1 MSTILFELGCEELPP
16 KSLKPLRDALQA
28 SVIAQLTE
36 ADITFDSI
44 KAFAAPRRLALQIQ
58 GISDKQP
65 DRSEQKRGP
74 AIKAAFDAEGN
85 LSKALRGSVSS
96 NIPFENSQVL
106 ENFFRDS
113 KDEKSNRNFKEL
125 IDKINKQ
132 GYKEVLEELNQKS
145 ISFLTKYGIKISVSG
160 TSKGSYISFEQ
171 TIQGQAT
178 TELLPAIFQT
188 ALDNLPI
195 AKRMRSGASR
205 NEFVRPVQWAV
216 LMQDSAVIDATIQ
229 GHQTANQTRGHRF
242 HSPNYH
248 EIAHAGNYEQLL
260 DGLKV
265 VADFDKR
272 QMLIKNQVKALADE
286 VNADAIV
293 PQDLLD
299 EVTALVDFPI
309 ALRASFEPRFLQVPQ
324 EALISTMQAD
334 QKYFCLTDKA
344 GKLQPYFIF
353 ITNIESKDP
362 NQIIE
367 GNEKVVRPRL
377 ADAEFFFL
385 QDQKQP
391 LFALTESLKTRVFQ
405 DKLGTIWEK
414 SERIAKLAA
423 FIAALMQ
430 QQGQQI
436 DIDETVRAG
445 ILSKADLASSLV
457 GEYPEL
463 QGIAGTY
470 YARLNNEPE
479 AVAASLEEQYLP
491 KFSGDVLP
499 QTPIGICLALA
510 DRLDTLVGIFAI
522 DQAPTGSKDPFS
534 LRRSAIGILRILIEK
549 QLPINLVALVE
560 QAIKGYSD
568 AEGSKIEKMGDTF
581 TQVMAFLNSRYRA
594 MYTEQGV
601 SVDTIQA
608 VQAINP
614 HMPLDFDQRIRAV
627 QAFSELSQ
635 ASMLADSNKRVANI
649 LAKSEVSVADNVDEA
664 LLSESAEQSLYGSVR
679 QAQTAV
685 QPLLEQAD
693 YTQVLQTLAS
703 LDEPLTQFFDNVMV
717 NSEDAALKNNRLA
730 LLKQV
735 RALFLT
741 VADISEL
748 QL

>member
-28 SVIAQLTE
+28 SVTEQLNE

-44 KAFAAPRRLALQIQ
+44 KAFATPRRLAIQIE

-74 AIKAAFDAEGN
+74 AIKAAFDSDGN
-85 LSKALRGSVSS
+85 PTRAAMGFAKGLGIDAS
-96 NIPFENSQVL
+96 
-106 ENFFRDS
+106 
-113 KDEKSNRNFKEL
+113 EL
-125 IDKINKQ
+125 ITINTDKGDYV
-132 GYKEVLEELNQKS
+132 GY
-145 ISFLTKYGIKISVSG
+145 
-160 TSKGSYISFEQ
+160 EQ
-171 TIQGQAT
+171 IIQGQAT
-178 TELLPAIFQT
+178 TELLPTIFQT

-216 LMQDSAVIDATIQ
+216 LMQDDAVIDATIQ
-229 GHQTANQTRGHRF
+229 GHQTGKQTRGHRF
-242 HSPNYH
+242 HSPDYH
-248 EIAHAGNYEQLL
+248 EITHANDYEQLL

-272 QMLIKNQVKALADE
+272 QTLIKNQVKTLADE
-286 VNADAIV
+286 VNADPIV

-309 ALRASFEPRFLQVPQ
+309 ALRANFEARFLQVPQ
-324 EALISTMQAD
+324 EAIISTMQAD
-334 QKYFCLTDKA
+334 QKYFCLTDKE

-423 FIAALMQ
+423 FIATLMQ
-430 QQGQQI
+430 QQGR
-436 DIDETVRAG
+436 DINVDETVRAA

-470 YARLNNEPE
+470 YARLNDEPE
-479 AVAASLEEQYLP
+479 AVAASLQEQYLP

-560 QAIKGYSD
+560 QAIKGYSTS
-568 AEGSKIEKMGDTF
+568 EGSKIAKMGDTF

-627 QAFSELSQ
+627 QTFSELPQ
-635 ASMLADSNKRVANI
+635 AEKLADSNKRVANI
-649 LAKSEVSVADNVDEA
+649 LVKSEVRVADTVDEA
-664 LLSESAEQSLYGSVR
+664 LLSEPAEQTLYQAVQ

-685 QPLLEQAD
+685 KPLLETAD
-693 YTQVLQTLAS
+693 YTQVLQTLVS
-703 LDEPLTQFFDNVMV
+703 LDAPLSDFFSDVMV

-735 RALFLT
+735 RALFLA

>member
-28 SVIAQLTE
+28 SVTEQLNE
-36 ADITFDSI
+36 AEIGFDSI
-44 KAFAAPRRLALQIQ
+44 KVFAAPRRLAIRIE

-74 AIKAAFDAEGN
+74 AIKAAFDSDGN
-85 LSKALRGSVSS
+85 PTRAAMGFAKGLGIDAS
-96 NIPFENSQVL
+96 
-106 ENFFRDS
+106 
-113 KDEKSNRNFKEL
+113 EL
-125 IDKINKQ
+125 ITINTDKGDYV
-132 GYKEVLEELNQKS
+132 GY
-145 ISFLTKYGIKISVSG
+145 
-160 TSKGSYISFEQ
+160 EQ
-171 TIQGQAT
+171 IIQGQAT
-178 TELLPAIFQT
+178 TELLPTIFQT

-229 GHQTANQTRGHRF
+229 GHQTGKQTRGHRF
-242 HSPNYH
+242 HSPDYH
-248 EIAHAGNYEQLL
+248 EITHANDYEQLL
-260 DGLKV
+260 DDLKV

-272 QMLIKNQVKALADE
+272 QTLIKNQVKTLADE
-286 VNADAIV
+286 VNADPIV

-309 ALRASFEPRFLQVPQ
+309 ALRANFEARFLQVPQ

-423 FIAALMQ
+423 FIATLMQ
-430 QQGQQI
+430 QQGR
-436 DIDETVRAG
+436 DINVDETVRAA

-470 YARLNNEPE
+470 YARLNDEPE
-479 AVAASLEEQYLP
+479 AVAASLQEQYLP

-560 QAIKGYSD
+560 QAIKGYSTS
-568 AEGSKIEKMGDTF
+568 EGSKIAKMGDTF

-627 QAFSELSQ
+627 QTFSELPQ
-635 ASMLADSNKRVANI
+635 AEKLADSNKRVANI
-649 LAKSEVSVADNVDEA
+649 LAKSEVSVADTVDEA
-664 LLSESAEQSLYGSVR
+664 LLSEPAEQTLYQAVQ

-685 QPLLEQAD
+685 KPLLETAD
-693 YTQVLQTLAS
+693 YTQVLQTLVS
-703 LDEPLTQFFDNVMV
+703 LDAPLTQFFADVMV
-717 NSEDAALKNNRLA
+717 NSENAALKNNRLA

>member
-28 SVIAQLTE
+28 SVTEQLNE
-36 ADITFDSI
+36 AEIGFDSI
-44 KAFAAPRRLALQIQ
+44 KAFAAPRRLAIRIE

-74 AIKAAFDAEGN
+74 AIKAAFDSDGN
-85 LSKALRGSVSS
+85 PTRAAMGFAKGLGIDAS
-96 NIPFENSQVL
+96 
-106 ENFFRDS
+106 
-113 KDEKSNRNFKEL
+113 EL
-125 IDKINKQ
+125 ITINTDKGDYV
-132 GYKEVLEELNQKS
+132 GY
-145 ISFLTKYGIKISVSG
+145 
-160 TSKGSYISFEQ
+160 EQ
-171 TIQGQAT
+171 IIQGQAT
-178 TELLPAIFQT
+178 TELLPTIFQT

-229 GHQTANQTRGHRF
+229 GHQTGKQTRGHRF
-242 HSPNYH
+242 HSPDYH
-248 EIAHAGNYEQLL
+248 EITHANDYEQLL
-260 DGLKV
+260 DDLKV

-272 QMLIKNQVKALADE
+272 QTLIKNQVKTLADE
-286 VNADAIV
+286 VNADPIV

-309 ALRASFEPRFLQVPQ
+309 ALRANFEARFLQVPQ

-423 FIAALMQ
+423 FIATLMQ
-430 QQGQQI
+430 QQGR
-436 DIDETVRAG
+436 DINVDETVRAA

-470 YARLNNEPE
+470 YARLNDEPE
-479 AVAASLEEQYLP
+479 AVAASLQEQYLP

-560 QAIKGYSD
+560 QAIKGYSTS
-568 AEGSKIEKMGDTF
+568 EGSKIAKMGDTF

-627 QAFSELSQ
+627 QTFSELPQ
-635 ASMLADSNKRVANI
+635 AEKLADSNKRVANI
-649 LAKSEVSVADNVDEA
+649 LVKSEVRVADTVDEA
-664 LLSESAEQSLYGSVR
+664 LLSEPAEQTLYQAVQ

-685 QPLLEQAD
+685 KPLLETAD
-693 YTQVLQTLAS
+693 YTQVLQTLVS
-703 LDEPLTQFFDNVMV
+703 LDAPLSDFFADVMV

-735 RALFLT
+735 RALFLA

>member
-28 SVIAQLTE
+28 SVTEQLRE
-36 ADITFDSI
+36 AEISFDSI
-44 KAFAAPRRLALQIQ
+44 KSFAAPRRLAIQIQ

-65 DRSEQKRGP
+65 DRTEQKRGP
-74 AIKAAFDAEGN
+74 AIKAAFDSDGN
-85 LSKALRGSVSS
+85 PTRAAMGFAKGLGIEAS
-96 NIPFENSQVL
+96 
-106 ENFFRDS
+106 
-113 KDEKSNRNFKEL
+113 EL
-125 IDKINKQ
+125 ITINTDK
-132 GYKEVLEELNQKS
+132 GDYV
-145 ISFLTKYGIKISVSG
+145 G
-160 TSKGSYISFEQ
+160 FEQ
-171 TIQGQAT
+171 TIHGQAI
-178 TELLPAIFQT
+178 TELLPTIFQT

-216 LMQDSAVIDATIQ
+216 LMQDDAVIHAIIQ
-229 GHQTANQTRGHRF
+229 GHQTGAQTRGHRF
-242 HSPNYH
+242 HSPDYH
-248 EIAHAGNYEQLL
+248 DIAHANDYESLL
-260 DGLKV
+260 EGLKV

-272 QMLIKNQVKALADE
+272 QTLIKNQVKTLADE
-286 VNADAIV
+286 VNSDAIV

-309 ALRASFEPRFLQVPQ
+309 ALRASFETRFLQVPQ

-353 ITNIESKDP
+353 ITNIMSQDP

-405 DKLGTIWEK
+405 DKLGTIWDK
-414 SERIAKLAA
+414 SERIAKLSA
-423 FIAALMQ
+423 FIATLLQ
-430 QQGQQI
+430 QQGH
-436 DIDETVRAG
+436 DISVDEAVRAAM
-445 ILSKADLASSLV
+445 LSKADLASSLV

-470 YARLNNEPE
+470 YARLDGETE

-568 AEGSKIEKMGDTF
+568 TNGGSKIAKMGDTF

-594 MYTEQGV
+594 MYTEQSV

-627 QAFSELSQ
+627 QAFSTLSQ

-649 LAKSEVSVADNVDEA
+649 LAKSEVSVSDTVDET
-664 LLSESAEQSLYGSVR
+664 LLTEPAEQNLYGSVR

-685 QPLLEQAD
+685 TPLLEQAD

-703 LDEPLTQFFDNVMV
+703 LDEPLTEFFDNVMV
-717 NSEDAALKNNRLA
+717 NSEDEALKNNRLA

>member
-28 SVIAQLTE
+28 SVTEQLNE
-36 ADITFDSI
+36 AEIGFDSI
-44 KAFAAPRRLALQIQ
+44 KAFAAPRRLAIRIE

-74 AIKAAFDAEGN
+74 AIKAAFDSDGN
-85 LSKALRGSVSS
+85 PTRAAMGFAKGLGIDAS
-96 NIPFENSQVL
+96 
-106 ENFFRDS
+106 
-113 KDEKSNRNFKEL
+113 EL
-125 IDKINKQ
+125 ITINTDKGDYV
-132 GYKEVLEELNQKS
+132 GY
-145 ISFLTKYGIKISVSG
+145 
-160 TSKGSYISFEQ
+160 EQ
-171 TIQGQAT
+171 IIQGQAT
-178 TELLPAIFQT
+178 TELLPTIFQT

-229 GHQTANQTRGHRF
+229 GHQTGKQTRGHRF
-242 HSPNYH
+242 HSPDYH
-248 EIAHAGNYEQLL
+248 EITHANDYEQLL
-260 DGLKV
+260 DDLKV

-272 QMLIKNQVKALADE
+272 QTLIKNQVKTLADE
-286 VNADAIV
+286 VNADPIV

-309 ALRASFEPRFLQVPQ
+309 ALRANFEARFLQVPQ

-423 FIAALMQ
+423 FIATLMQ
-430 QQGQQI
+430 QQGR
-436 DIDETVRAG
+436 DINVDETVRAA

-470 YARLNNEPE
+470 YARLNDEPE
-479 AVAASLEEQYLP
+479 AVAASLQEQYLP

-560 QAIKGYSD
+560 QAIKGYSTS
-568 AEGSKIEKMGDTF
+568 EGSKIAKMGDTF

-627 QAFSELSQ
+627 QTFSELPQ
-635 ASMLADSNKRVANI
+635 AEKLADSNKRVANI
-649 LAKSEVSVADNVDEA
+649 LAKSEVSVADTVDEA
-664 LLSESAEQSLYGSVR
+664 LLSEPAEQALYQAIQ

-685 QPLLEQAD
+685 KPLLETAD
-693 YTQVLQTLAS
+693 YTQVLQTLVS
-703 LDEPLTQFFDNVMV
+703 LDAPLTQFFADVMV

>member
-28 SVIAQLTE
+28 SVTAQLSD

-44 KAFAAPRRLALQIQ
+44 KAYAAPRRLTIQIQ
-58 GISDKQP
+58 GVGDKQP
-65 DRSEQKRGP
+65 DRTEQKRGP

-85 LSKALRGSVSS
+85 PTRAAMGFAKGLGIEAS
-96 NIPFENSQVL
+96 
-106 ENFFRDS
+106 
-113 KDEKSNRNFKEL
+113 EL
-125 IDKINKQ
+125 TTIKTDK
-132 GYKEVLEELNQKS
+132 GDYV
-145 ISFLTKYGIKISVSG
+145 G
-160 TSKGSYISFEQ
+160 FEQ
-171 TIQGQAT
+171 TIHGQAT
-178 TELLPAIFQT
+178 TELLPTIFQT

-205 NEFVRPVQWAV
+205 NEFVRPVQWVV
-216 LMQDSAVIDATIQ
+216 LMQDDAVIDATIQ
-229 GHQTANQTRGHRF
+229 GHQTGTQTRGHRF
-242 HSPNYH
+242 HSPDYH
-248 EIAHAGNYEQLL
+248 RIGHANDYEQLL
-260 DGLKV
+260 NGLKV
-265 VADFDKR
+265 IVDFEKR
-272 QMLIKNQVKALADE
+272 QTLIKNQVKALADE

-309 ALRASFEPRFLQVPQ
+309 ALRASFEARFLQVPQ

-362 NQIIE
+362 SQIIE

-391 LFALTESLKTRVFQ
+391 LFALTENLKTRVFQ

-423 FIAALMQ
+423 FVATLMK
-430 QQGQQI
+430 QQGH
-436 DIDETVRAG
+436 DINVDDTVRAA

-470 YARLNNEPE
+470 YARLNDEPE

-499 QTPIGICLALA
+499 QTAVGICLALA

-568 AEGSKIEKMGDTF
+568 AESSKIAKMGDTF
-581 TQVMAFLNSRYRA
+581 TQVMGFLNSRYRA

-649 LAKSEVSVADNVDEA
+649 LAKSEVSVADTVDEA
-664 LLSESAEQSLYGSVR
+664 LLSESAEQNLYANVK
-679 QAQTAV
+679 QAQTGV

-703 LDEPLTQFFDNVMV
+703 LDEPLTAFFDNVMV
-717 NSEDAALKNNRLA
+717 NSEDEALKNNRLA

-735 RALFLT
+735 RGLFLT

>member
-28 SVIAQLTE
+28 SVTEQLNE
-36 ADITFDSI
+36 AEINFDSI

-58 GISDKQP
+58 GIGDKQP

-74 AIKAAFDAEGN
+74 AIKAAFDADGN
-85 LSKALRGSVSS
+85 PTRAAMG
-96 NIPFENSQVL
+96 FA
-106 ENFFRDS
+106 
-113 KDEKSNRNFKEL
+113 KSLGIEASEL
-125 IDKINKQ
+125 ITINTDKGDYV
-132 GYKEVLEELNQKS
+132 GY
-145 ISFLTKYGIKISVSG
+145 
-160 TSKGSYISFEQ
+160 EQ

-188 ALDNLPI
+188 ALDKLPI

-229 GHQTANQTRGHRF
+229 GHQTGTQTRGHRF
-242 HSPNYH
+242 HSPDYH
-248 EIAHAGNYEQLL
+248 NIAHANDYEQLL

-265 VADFDKR
+265 VVDFDKR

-286 VNADAIV
+286 VNSDAIV
-293 PQDLLD
+293 PQALLD

-309 ALRASFEPRFLQVPQ
+309 ALRASFEARFLQVPQ

-334 QKYFCLTDKA
+334 QKYFCLTDKT

-391 LFALTESLKTRVFQ
+391 LFALTESLKNRVFQ

-423 FIAALMQ
+423 FIATLMQ
-430 QQGQQI
+430 QQGH
-436 DIDETVRAG
+436 DINVDETVRAG

-470 YARLNNEPE
+470 YAHLNDEPE

-560 QAIKGYSD
+560 QAIKNYTTE
-568 AEGSKIEKMGDTF
+568 EGSKIAKMGDTF

-649 LAKSEVSVADNVDEA
+649 LAKSEVSVADNVDET
-664 LLSESAEQSLYGSVR
+664 LLSEPAEQSLYASVQ

>member
-1 MSTILFELGCEELPP
+1 MTTILFELGCEELPP
-16 KSLKPLRDALQA
+16 KSLKTLRDALQN
-28 SVIAQLTE
+28 SVTEQLNE
-36 ADITFDSI
+36 ADISFDSI
-44 KAFAAPRRLALQIQ
+44 KTFAAPRRLAVQIH

-74 AIKAAFDAEGN
+74 AIKAAFDADGN
-85 LSKALRGSVSS
+85 PTRAAIGFAKGLGVEAS
-96 NIPFENSQVL
+96 
-106 ENFFRDS
+106 
-113 KDEKSNRNFKEL
+113 EL
-125 IDKINKQ
+125 IIIKTDKGDYV
-132 GYKEVLEELNQKS
+132 GY
-145 ISFLTKYGIKISVSG
+145 
-160 TSKGSYISFEQ
+160 EQ
-171 TIQGQAT
+171 TIHGKAVA
-178 TELLPAIFQT
+178 ELLPQIFQT

-205 NEFVRPVQWAV
+205 DEFVRPVQWVV
-216 LMQDSAVIDATIQ
+216 LMADDKVIDATIQ
-229 GHQTANQTRGHRF
+229 GHQSGQKTRGHRF
-242 HSPNYH
+242 HSPDYH
-248 EIAHAGNYEQLL
+248 VISHANDYEALL

-272 QMLIKNQVKALADE
+272 QAFINNQVQALADE
-286 VNADAIV
+286 INATAIV

-309 ALRASFEPRFLQVPQ
+309 ALRADFEPRFLQVPQ

-334 QKYFCLTDKA
+334 QKYFCLTDKD

-353 ITNIESKDP
+353 ITNIASKDP
-362 NQIIE
+362 KQIIE

-391 LFALTESLKTRVFQ
+391 LSDLTEHLKTRVFQ
-405 DKLGTIWEK
+405 DQLGTIWEK
-414 SERIAKLAA
+414 SARIAKLAT
-423 FIAALMQ
+423 FIATLLQ
-430 QQGQQI
+430 EQGQPI
-436 DIDETVRAG
+436 SIEETARAAM
-445 ILSKADLASSLV
+445 LSKADLASSLV
-457 GEYPEL
+457 GEYPDL

-470 YARLNNEPE
+470 YARLNGEPE

-522 DQAPTGSKDPFS
+522 GQPPTGSKDPFS

-549 QLPINLVALVE
+549 QLPINLIALIE
-560 QAIKGYSD
+560 QAIKNYNEND
-568 AEGSKIEKMGDTF
+568 SKIANMGDTF
-581 TQVMAFLNSRYRA
+581 TQVMNFLNSRYRA

-627 QAFSELSQ
+627 QAFRTLPQ

-649 LAKSEVSVADNVDEA
+649 LAKSESKVSETVDET
-664 LLSESAEQSLYGSVR
+664 LLIEPAEQALYSNVR
-679 QAQTAV
+679 HAQTAV
-685 QPLLEQAD
+685 QPLLAQAN
-693 YTQVLQTLAS
+693 YTQALQTLAS
-703 LDEPLTQFFDNVMV
+703 LDEPLTQFFDEVMV
-717 NSEDAALKNNRLA
+717 NSENTALKNNRLA
-730 LLKQV
+730 SLKQV

>member
-28 SVIAQLTE
+28 SVTEQLHE
-36 ADITFDSI
+36 AEISFDSI
-44 KAFAAPRRLALQIQ
+44 KSFAAPRRLAIQIQ

-65 DRSEQKRGP
+65 DRTEQKRGP
-74 AIKAAFDAEGN
+74 AIKAAFDSDGN
-85 LSKALRGSVSS
+85 PTRAAMGFAKGLGIEAS
-96 NIPFENSQVL
+96 
-106 ENFFRDS
+106 
-113 KDEKSNRNFKEL
+113 EL
-125 IDKINKQ
+125 VTINTDK
-132 GYKEVLEELNQKS
+132 GDYV
-145 ISFLTKYGIKISVSG
+145 G
-160 TSKGSYISFEQ
+160 FEQ
-171 TIQGQAT
+171 TIHGQAT
-178 TELLPAIFQT
+178 TELLPSIFQT

-216 LMQDSAVIDATIQ
+216 LMQDDAVIHAIIQ
-229 GHQTANQTRGHRF
+229 GHQTGAQTRGHRF
-242 HSPNYH
+242 HSPDYH
-248 EIAHAGNYEQLL
+248 DIAHANDYESLL
-260 DGLKV
+260 EGLKV

-272 QMLIKNQVKALADE
+272 RTLIKNQVKTLADE
-286 VNADAIV
+286 VNSDAIV

-309 ALRASFEPRFLQVPQ
+309 ALRASFETRFLQVPQ

-353 ITNIESKDP
+353 ITNIMSQDP

-405 DKLGTIWEK
+405 DKLGTIWDK
-414 SERIAKLAA
+414 SERIAKLSA
-423 FIAALMQ
+423 FIATLLQ
-430 QQGQQI
+430 QQGH
-436 DIDETVRAG
+436 DISVDEAVRAAM
-445 ILSKADLASSLV
+445 LSKADLASSLV

-470 YARLNNEPE
+470 YARLDGETE

-568 AEGSKIEKMGDTF
+568 TNGGSKIAKMGDTF

-627 QAFSELSQ
+627 QAFSTLSQ

-649 LAKSEVSVADNVDEA
+649 LAKSEVIVSDTVDET
-664 LLSESAEQSLYGSVR
+664 LLTEPAEQNLYGSVR

-685 QPLLEQAD
+685 TPLLEQAD

-703 LDEPLTQFFDNVMV
+703 LDEPLTEFFDNVMV
-717 NSEDAALKNNRLA
+717 NSEDEALKNNRLA

>member
-28 SVIAQLTE
+28 SVTEQLNE
-36 ADITFDSI
+36 AEIGFDNI
-44 KAFAAPRRLALQIQ
+44 KAFAAPRRLALQIE

-74 AIKAAFDAEGN
+74 AIKAAFDADGN
-85 LSKALRGSVSS
+85 PTRAAMGFAKGLGIEAS
-96 NIPFENSQVL
+96 
-106 ENFFRDS
+106 
-113 KDEKSNRNFKEL
+113 EL
-125 IDKINKQ
+125 ITINTDKGDYV
-132 GYKEVLEELNQKS
+132 GY
-145 ISFLTKYGIKISVSG
+145 
-160 TSKGSYISFEQ
+160 EQ

-178 TELLPAIFQT
+178 TELLPSIFQT

-216 LMQDSAVIDATIQ
+216 LMQDSTVIDATIQ
-229 GHQTANQTRGHRF
+229 GHQTGTQTRGHRF
-242 HSPNYH
+242 HSPDYH
-248 EIAHAGNYEQLL
+248 DIGHANDYEELL
-260 DGLKV
+260 SGLKV

-286 VNADAIV
+286 VNSDAIV

-309 ALRASFEPRFLQVPQ
+309 ALRASFEARFLQVPQ

-391 LFALTESLKTRVFQ
+391 LFALTESLKNRVFQ

-470 YARLNNEPE
+470 YARLNDEPE

-560 QAIKGYSD
+560 QAIKGYSTSD
-568 AEGSKIEKMGDTF
+568 ASKIAKMGDTF

-627 QAFSELSQ
+627 QAFSALPQ

-664 LLSESAEQSLYGSVR
+664 LLSEPAEQALYTSVL

-685 QPLLEQAD
+685 TPMLEQAD
-693 YTQVLQTLAS
+693 YTQVLQTLVS
-703 LDEPLTQFFDNVMV
+703 LDEPLTQFFADVMV

>member
-16 KSLKPLRDALQA
+16 KSLKPLRDALQE
-28 SVIAQLTE
+28 SVTEQL
-36 ADITFDSI
+36 ADANISFDSI
-44 KAFAAPRRLALQIQ
+44 KAFAAPRRLAIQIQ

-65 DRSEQKRGP
+65 DRTEEKRGP
-74 AIKAAFDAEGN
+74 AIKAAFDADGN
-85 LSKALRGSVSS
+85 PTRAAMGFAKGLGIEASKLTTI
-96 NIPFENSQVL
+96 NT
-106 ENFFRDS
+106 
-113 KDEKSNRNFKEL
+113 
-125 IDKINKQ
+125 DKGDYV
-132 GYKEVLEELNQKS
+132 GYV
-145 ISFLTKYGIKISVSG
+145 
-160 TSKGSYISFEQ
+160 Q

-216 LMQDSAVIDATIQ
+216 LMQDDAVINATIQ
-229 GHQTANQTRGHRF
+229 GHQTGKQTRGHRF
-242 HSPNYH
+242 HSPDYH
-248 EIAHAGNYEQLL
+248 NIGYANDYEQLL

-265 VADFDKR
+265 VVDFDKR

-286 VNADAIV
+286 VNSDAIV
-293 PQDLLD
+293 PQSLLD

-309 ALRASFEPRFLQVPQ
+309 ALRASFEARFLQVPQ

-436 DIDETVRAG
+436 DIDQTVRAG

-470 YARLNNEPE
+470 YARLNDEPE

-499 QTPIGICLALA
+499 QTPVGICLALA

-549 QLPINLVALVE
+549 QLPINLVALIE
-560 QAIKGYSD
+560 QAIKGYST
-568 AEGSKIEKMGDTF
+568 AEGSKIDKMGDTF

-627 QAFSELSQ
+627 QTFSDLPQ

-649 LAKSEVSVADNVDEA
+649 LAKSEVSVADTVDEA
-664 LLSESAEQSLYGSVR
+664 LLSEPAEQNLYANVK
-679 QAQTAV
+679 QAQTGV

-703 LDEPLTQFFDNVMV
+703 LDEPLTQFFDSVMV
-717 NSEDAALKNNRLA
+717 NSEDTALKNNRLA

>member
-28 SVIAQLTE
+28 SVTEQLTE
-36 ADITFDSI
+36 AGISFDSI

-58 GISDKQP
+58 GIGDKQP

-85 LSKALRGSVSS
+85 PTRAAMGFAKGLGIEAS
-96 NIPFENSQVL
+96 
-106 ENFFRDS
+106 
-113 KDEKSNRNFKEL
+113 EL
-125 IDKINKQ
+125 ITINTDKGDYI
-132 GYKEVLEELNQKS
+132 GY
-145 ISFLTKYGIKISVSG
+145 
-160 TSKGSYISFEQ
+160 EQ

-216 LMQDSAVIDATIQ
+216 LMQDHAVIDATIQ
-229 GHQTANQTRGHRF
+229 GHQTGTQTRGHRF
-242 HSPNYH
+242 HSPDYH
-248 EIAHAGNYEQLL
+248 NIGHANDYEQLL

-286 VNADAIV
+286 VSSDAIV
-293 PQDLLD
+293 PQSLLD

-309 ALRASFEPRFLQVPQ
+309 ALRASFEARFLQVPQ

-334 QKYFCLTDKA
+334 QKYFCLTDKT

-423 FIAALMQ
+423 FIATLMQ
-430 QQGQQI
+430 QQGRDI
-436 DIDETVRAG
+436 SIDETVRAA

-470 YARLNNEPE
+470 YARLNGEPE

-499 QTPIGICLALA
+499 KTPIGICLALA

-560 QAIKGYSD
+560 QAIKGYSTSD
-568 AEGSKIEKMGDTF
+568 GSKIAKMGDTF

-627 QAFSELSQ
+627 QAFSELPQ
-635 ASMLADSNKRVANI
+635 AEKLADSNKRVANI
-649 LAKSEVSVADNVDEA
+649 LAKSEVSVADKVDET
-664 LLSESAEQSLYGSVR
+664 LLSEPAEQALYQAVQ

-685 QPLLEQAD
+685 TPLLETAD
-693 YTQVLQTLAS
+693 YTQILQTLVS
-703 LDEPLTQFFDNVMV
+703 LDAPLTQFFADVMV

>member
-28 SVIAQLTE
+28 SVTEQLTE

-44 KAFAAPRRLALQIQ
+44 KAFAAPRRLAIQIQ

-74 AIKAAFDAEGN
+74 AIKAAFDGDGN
-85 LSKALRGSVSS
+85 PTRAVIGFAKGLGIEAS
-96 NIPFENSQVL
+96 
-106 ENFFRDS
+106 
-113 KDEKSNRNFKEL
+113 EL
-125 IDKINKQ
+125 ITINTDKGDYV
-132 GYKEVLEELNQKS
+132 GY
-145 ISFLTKYGIKISVSG
+145 
-160 TSKGSYISFEQ
+160 EQ
-171 TIQGQAT
+171 IIHGQAT

-216 LMQDSAVIDATIQ
+216 LMQDSTVIDATIQ
-229 GHQTANQTRGHRF
+229 GHQTGTQTRGHRF
-242 HSPNYH
+242 HSPDYH
-248 EIAHAGNYEQLL
+248 TIAHANDYEQLL

-309 ALRASFEPRFLQVPQ
+309 ALRANFEARFLQVPQ

-423 FIAALMQ
+423 FIATLMQ
-430 QQGQQI
+430 QQGRDI
-436 DIDETVRAG
+436 SIDETVRAA

-470 YARLNNEPE
+470 YARLNGEPE
-479 AVAASLEEQYLP
+479 AIAASLEEQYLP

-499 QTPIGICLALA
+499 KTPIGICLALA

-560 QAIKGYSD
+560 QAIKGYSTSD
-568 AEGSKIEKMGDTF
+568 GSKIAKMGDTF

-601 SVDTIQA
+601 NVDTIQA

-627 QAFSELSQ
+627 QTFSKVSQ

-649 LAKSEVSVADNVDEA
+649 LAKSEVSVADNVDES
-664 LLSESAEQSLYGSVR
+664 LLSEPAEQALYQAVQ

-685 QPLLEQAD
+685 KPLLETAD
-693 YTQVLQTLAS
+693 YTQVLQTLVS
-703 LDEPLTQFFDNVMV
+703 LDAPLTQFFADVMV
-717 NSEDAALKNNRLA
+717 NSDDAALKNNRLA

>member
-28 SVIAQLTE
+28 SVIEQLNE
-36 ADITFDSI
+36 AEISFDSI

-74 AIKAAFDAEGN
+74 AIKAAFDADGN
-85 LSKALRGSVSS
+85 PTRAAMGFAKGLGIEAS
-96 NIPFENSQVL
+96 
-106 ENFFRDS
+106 
-113 KDEKSNRNFKEL
+113 EL
-125 IDKINKQ
+125 ITINTDKGDYV
-132 GYKEVLEELNQKS
+132 GY
-145 ISFLTKYGIKISVSG
+145 
-160 TSKGSYISFEQ
+160 EQ
-171 TIQGQAT
+171 VIHGQAT
-178 TELLPAIFQT
+178 TELLTAIFQT

-216 LMQDSAVIDATIQ
+216 LMQDSTVIDATIQ
-229 GHQTANQTRGHRF
+229 GHQTGTQTRGHRF

-248 EIAHAGNYEQLL
+248 EIAHANDYEQLL

-286 VNADAIV
+286 VNSDAIV

-334 QKYFCLTDKA
+334 QKYFCLTDKT

-510 DRLDTLVGIFAI
+510 DRLDTLVGIFGI

-568 AEGSKIEKMGDTF
+568 AEGSKIEKMGVTF

-664 LLSESAEQSLYGSVR
+664 LLSEPAEQGLYASVI

-685 QPLLEQAD
+685 KPLLEQAD

>member
-28 SVIAQLTE
+28 SVTEQLTD
-36 ADITFDSI
+36 ADISFDSI
-44 KAFAAPRRLALQIQ
+44 KAFAAPRRLAIQIQ

-65 DRSEQKRGP
+65 DRTEQKRGP
-74 AIKAAFDAEGN
+74 AIKAAFDADGN
-85 LSKALRGSVSS
+85 PTRAAMGFAKGLGIDAS
-96 NIPFENSQVL
+96 
-106 ENFFRDS
+106 
-113 KDEKSNRNFKEL
+113 EL
-125 IDKINKQ
+125 TTINTDKGDYV
-132 GYKEVLEELNQKS
+132 GY
-145 ISFLTKYGIKISVSG
+145 
-160 TSKGSYISFEQ
+160 EQ
-171 TIQGQAT
+171 TIHGQAT

-205 NEFVRPVQWAV
+205 DEFVRPVQWAV
-216 LMQDSAVIDATIQ
+216 LMQDDAIIDATIQ
-229 GHQTANQTRGHRF
+229 GHQTGTQTRGHRF
-242 HSPNYH
+242 HSPDYH
-248 EIAHAGNYEQLL
+248 TIAHANDYEQLL
-260 DGLKV
+260 DSLKV

-286 VNADAIV
+286 VNSDAIV

-309 ALRASFEPRFLQVPQ
+309 ALRASFEARFLQVPQ

-353 ITNIESKDP
+353 ITNIESKEP

-423 FIAALMQ
+423 FIATLMQ
-430 QQGQQI
+430 QQGREI
-436 DIDETVRAG
+436 SVDETVRAA

-463 QGIAGTY
+463 QGVAGTY
-470 YARLNNEPE
+470 YARLNGEPE

-560 QAIKGYSD
+560 QAIKNYSD
-568 AEGSKIEKMGDTF
+568 AKGSKIAKMGDTF

-649 LAKSEVSVADNVDEA
+649 LAKSEMNVADTVDEA
-664 LLSESAEQSLYGSVR
+664 LLAEPAEQSLYSSVR
-679 QAQTAV
+679 EAQTAV
-685 QPLLEQAD
+685 TPLLEKAD

-703 LDEPLTQFFDNVMV
+703 LDEPLSQFFDNVMV
-717 NSEDAALKNNRLA
+717 NSEDDALKNNRLA

>member
-1 MSTILFELGCEELPP
+1 MTTILFELGCEELPP

-28 SVIAQLTE
+28 SVTEQLTE

-44 KAFAAPRRLALQIQ
+44 KAFAAPRRLAIQIQ

-65 DRSEQKRGP
+65 DRTEQKRGP
-74 AIKAAFDAEGN
+74 AIKAAFDSDGN
-85 LSKALRGSVSS
+85 PTRAAMGFAKGLGIEAS
-96 NIPFENSQVL
+96 
-106 ENFFRDS
+106 
-113 KDEKSNRNFKEL
+113 EL
-125 IDKINKQ
+125 TTINTDK
-132 GYKEVLEELNQKS
+132 GDYV
-145 ISFLTKYGIKISVSG
+145 G
-160 TSKGSYISFEQ
+160 FEQ
-171 TIQGQAT
+171 TIRGQAT
-178 TELLPAIFQT
+178 TELLPVIFQT

-216 LMQDSAVIDATIQ
+216 LMQDNAVIDATIQ
-229 GHQTANQTRGHRF
+229 GHQTGIQTRGHRF
-242 HSPNYH
+242 HSPDYH
-248 EIAHAGNYEQLL
+248 NIGHANDYETLL

-272 QMLIKNQVKALADE
+272 QMLIKNQVKTLADE
-286 VNADAIV
+286 VNSDAIV

-309 ALRASFEPRFLQVPQ
+309 ALRASFEARFLQVPQ

-405 DKLGTIWEK
+405 DQLGTIWEK

-430 QQGQQI
+430 PQGQQI

-510 DRLDTLVGIFAI
+510 DRLDTVVGIFAI

-560 QAIKGYSD
+560 QAIKNYTS
-568 AEGSKIEKMGDTF
+568 AEGSKISKMGDTF

-627 QAFSELSQ
+627 QAFSELPQ
-635 ASMLADSNKRVANI
+635 AEKLADSNKRVANI
-649 LAKSEVSVADNVDEA
+649 LAKSEGMVSDTVDDS
-664 LLSESAEQSLYGSVR
+664 LLAESAERELYDTVR
-679 QAQTAV
+679 QAQTDV
-685 QPLLEQAD
+685 MPLLEQAN

-703 LDEPLTQFFDNVMV
+703 LDQPLTQFFESVMV
-717 NSEDAALKNNRLA
+717 NSEDDALKNNRLA

-748 QL
+748 QI

>member
-28 SVIAQLTE
+28 SVTDQLTE

-44 KAFAAPRRLALQIQ
+44 KAFAAPRRLAIQIQ

-74 AIKAAFDAEGN
+74 AIKAAFDSDGN
-85 LSKALRGSVSS
+85 PTRAAMGFAKGLGIEAS
-96 NIPFENSQVL
+96 
-106 ENFFRDS
+106 
-113 KDEKSNRNFKEL
+113 EL
-125 IDKINKQ
+125 ITINTDKGDYV
-132 GYKEVLEELNQKS
+132 GY
-145 ISFLTKYGIKISVSG
+145 
-160 TSKGSYISFEQ
+160 EQ
-171 TIQGQAT
+171 VIHGQAT

-216 LMQDSAVIDATIQ
+216 LMQDSTVIDATIQ
-229 GHQTANQTRGHRF
+229 GHQTGTQTRGHRF
-242 HSPNYH
+242 HSPDYH
-248 EIAHAGNYEQLL
+248 TIAHANDYEQLL

-309 ALRASFEPRFLQVPQ
+309 ALRANFEARFLQVPQ

-423 FIAALMQ
+423 FIATLMQ
-430 QQGQQI
+430 QQGR
-436 DIDETVRAG
+436 DINVDETVRAA

-470 YARLNNEPE
+470 YARLNGEPE

-499 QTPIGICLALA
+499 KTPIGICLALA

-560 QAIKGYSD
+560 QAIKGYSTSD
-568 AEGSKIEKMGDTF
+568 GSKIAKMGDTF

-627 QAFSELSQ
+627 QSFSKVSQ

-649 LAKSEVSVADNVDEA
+649 LAKSEVSVADNVDES
-664 LLSESAEQSLYGSVR
+664 LLSEPAEQALYQAVQ

-685 QPLLEQAD
+685 KPLLETAD
-693 YTQVLQTLAS
+693 YTQVLQTLVS
-703 LDEPLTQFFDNVMV
+703 LDAPLTQFFADVMV
-717 NSEDAALKNNRLA
+717 NSEDVALKNNRLA

>member
-16 KSLKPLRDALQA
+16 KSLKPLRDALQT
-28 SVIAQLTE
+28 SVTEQLSAAE
-36 ADITFDSI
+36 ITFDSI
-44 KAFAAPRRLALQIQ
+44 KAFATPRRLAIQIE

-65 DRSEQKRGP
+65 DRTEQKRGP
-74 AIKAAFDAEGN
+74 AIKAAFDSDGN
-85 LSKALRGSVSS
+85 PTRAAIGFAKGLGIEAS
-96 NIPFENSQVL
+96 
-106 ENFFRDS
+106 
-113 KDEKSNRNFKEL
+113 EL
-125 IDKINKQ
+125 TTINTDK
-132 GYKEVLEELNQKS
+132 GDYV
-145 ISFLTKYGIKISVSG
+145 G
-160 TSKGSYISFEQ
+160 FEQ
-171 TIQGQAT
+171 TISGQAT

-188 ALDNLPI
+188 ALDSLPI

-205 NEFVRPVQWAV
+205 NEFVRPVQWVV
-216 LMQDSAVIDATIQ
+216 LMQDDTVIDATIQ
-229 GHQTANQTRGHRF
+229 GHETGSQTRGHRF
-242 HSPNYH
+242 HSPDYH
-248 EIAHAGNYEQLL
+248 DIAHANDYEQLL

-286 VNADAIV
+286 VNSDAIV

-309 ALRASFEPRFLQVPQ
+309 ALRASFEARFLQVPQ

-334 QKYFCLTDKA
+334 QKYFCLTDKT

-423 FIAALMQ
+423 FIATLMQ
-430 QQGQQI
+430 QQGH
-436 DIDETVRAG
+436 DINVDDTVRAG

-470 YARLNNEPE
+470 YARLNEEPE

-499 QTPIGICLALA
+499 QTPVGICLALA

-568 AEGSKIEKMGDTF
+568 AEGSKIAKMGDTF

-649 LAKSEVSVADNVDEA
+649 LAKSEVSVADTVDET
-664 LLSESAEQSLYGSVR
+664 LLSETAEQNLYANVQ
-679 QAQTAV
+679 QAQTVV

-717 NSEDAALKNNRLA
+717 NSDDAALKNNRLA

>member
-28 SVIAQLTE
+28 SVTEQLNE
-36 ADITFDSI
+36 AEIGFDSI
-44 KAFAAPRRLALQIQ
+44 KAFAAPRRLAIRIE

-74 AIKAAFDAEGN
+74 AIKAAFDSDGN
-85 LSKALRGSVSS
+85 PTRAAMGFAKGLGIDAS
-96 NIPFENSQVL
+96 
-106 ENFFRDS
+106 
-113 KDEKSNRNFKEL
+113 EL
-125 IDKINKQ
+125 ITINTDKGDYV
-132 GYKEVLEELNQKS
+132 GY
-145 ISFLTKYGIKISVSG
+145 
-160 TSKGSYISFEQ
+160 EQ
-171 TIQGQAT
+171 IIQGQAT
-178 TELLPAIFQT
+178 TELLPTIFQT

-216 LMQDSAVIDATIQ
+216 LMQDDAVIDATIQ
-229 GHQTANQTRGHRF
+229 GHQTGKQTRGHRF
-242 HSPNYH
+242 HSPDYH
-248 EIAHAGNYEQLL
+248 EITHANDYEQLL
-260 DGLKV
+260 DDLKV

-272 QMLIKNQVKALADE
+272 QTLIKNQVKTLADE
-286 VNADAIV
+286 VNADPIV

-309 ALRASFEPRFLQVPQ
+309 ALRANFEARFLQVPQ

-334 QKYFCLTDKA
+334 QKYFCLTDKV

-423 FIAALMQ
+423 FIATLMQ
-430 QQGQQI
+430 QQGR
-436 DIDETVRAG
+436 DINVDETVRAA

-470 YARLNNEPE
+470 YARLNDEPE
-479 AVAASLEEQYLP
+479 AVAASLQEQYLP

-560 QAIKGYSD
+560 QAIKGYSTS
-568 AEGSKIEKMGDTF
+568 EGSKIAKMGDTF

-627 QAFSELSQ
+627 QTFSELPQ
-635 ASMLADSNKRVANI
+635 AEKLADSNKRVANI
-649 LAKSEVSVADNVDEA
+649 LAKSEVSVADTVDEA
-664 LLSESAEQSLYGSVR
+664 LLSEPAEQTLYQAVQ
-679 QAQTAV
+679 QAQMAV
-685 QPLLEQAD
+685 KPLLETAD
-693 YTQVLQTLAS
+693 YTQVLQTLVS
-703 LDEPLTQFFDNVMV
+703 LDAPLTQFFADVMV

>member
-28 SVIAQLTE
+28 SVTEQLNE

-44 KAFAAPRRLALQIQ
+44 KAFAAPRRLAIQIE

-74 AIKAAFDAEGN
+74 AIKAAFDSDGN
-85 LSKALRGSVSS
+85 PTRAAMGFAKGLGIDAS
-96 NIPFENSQVL
+96 
-106 ENFFRDS
+106 
-113 KDEKSNRNFKEL
+113 EL
-125 IDKINKQ
+125 ITINTDKGDYV
-132 GYKEVLEELNQKS
+132 GY
-145 ISFLTKYGIKISVSG
+145 
-160 TSKGSYISFEQ
+160 EQ
-171 TIQGQAT
+171 IIQGQAT
-178 TELLPAIFQT
+178 TELLPTIFQT

-216 LMQDSAVIDATIQ
+216 LMQDDVVIDATIQ
-229 GHQTANQTRGHRF
+229 GHQTGKQTRGHRF
-242 HSPNYH
+242 HSPDYH
-248 EIAHAGNYEQLL
+248 EITHANDYEQLL

-272 QMLIKNQVKALADE
+272 QTLIKNQVKTLADE
-286 VNADAIV
+286 VNADPIV

-309 ALRASFEPRFLQVPQ
+309 ALRANFEPRFLQVPQ

-423 FIAALMQ
+423 FIATLMQ
-430 QQGQQI
+430 QQGR
-436 DIDETVRAG
+436 DINVDETVRAA

-470 YARLNNEPE
+470 YARLNDEPE
-479 AVAASLEEQYLP
+479 AVAASLQEQYLP

-560 QAIKGYSD
+560 QAIKGYSTS
-568 AEGSKIEKMGDTF
+568 EGSKIAKMGDTF

-627 QAFSELSQ
+627 QTFSELPQ
-635 ASMLADSNKRVANI
+635 AEKLAGSNKRVANI
-649 LAKSEVSVADNVDEA
+649 LVKSEVRVADTVDEA
-664 LLSESAEQSLYGSVR
+664 LLSEPAEQTLYQAVQ

-685 QPLLEQAD
+685 KPLLETAD
-693 YTQVLQTLAS
+693 YTQVLQTLVS
-703 LDEPLTQFFDNVMV
+703 LDAPLSDFFSDVMV

-735 RALFLT
+735 RALFLA

>member
-28 SVIAQLTE
+28 SVTEQLAD
-36 ADITFDSI
+36 ADISFDSI
-44 KAFAAPRRLALQIQ
+44 KAFAAPRRLAIQIE
-58 GISDKQP
+58 GISAKQP
-65 DRSEQKRGP
+65 NRTEEKRGP
-74 AIKAAFDAEGN
+74 AIKAAFDADGN
-85 LSKALRGSVSS
+85 PTRAAMGFAKGLGIEAS
-96 NIPFENSQVL
+96 
-106 ENFFRDS
+106 
-113 KDEKSNRNFKEL
+113 EL
-125 IDKINKQ
+125 TTINTDKGDYV
-132 GYKEVLEELNQKS
+132 GYV
-145 ISFLTKYGIKISVSG
+145 
-160 TSKGSYISFEQ
+160 Q
-171 TIQGQAT
+171 TIEGQAT

-216 LMQDSAVIDATIQ
+216 LMQNDAVIDATIQ
-229 GHQTANQTRGHRF
+229 GHQTGSQTRGHRF
-242 HSPNYH
+242 HSPEYH
-248 EIAHAGNYEQLL
+248 EIAHANNYEQLL

-265 VADFDKR
+265 VVDFDKR

-286 VNADAIV
+286 VNSDAIV
-293 PQDLLD
+293 PQSLLD

-309 ALRASFEPRFLQVPQ
+309 ALRASFEARFLQVPQ

-391 LFALTESLKTRVFQ
+391 LFALTENLKNRVFQ

-436 DIDETVRAG
+436 DIDDTVRAA

-479 AVAASLEEQYLP
+479 AVVASLEEQYLP

-499 QTPIGICLALA
+499 KTPVGICLALA

-522 DQAPTGSKDPFS
+522 GQAPTGSKDPFS

-560 QAIKGYSD
+560 QAIKGYSSGD
-568 AEGSKIEKMGDTF
+568 GSKIAKMGDTF

-627 QAFSELSQ
+627 QRFSELPQ

-649 LAKSEVSVADNVDEA
+649 LAKSEGAVADEVNA
-664 LLSESAEQSLYGSVR
+664 SLLTEDAEKTLYQTVQ
-679 QAQTAV
+679 QAQLDVT
-685 QPLLEQAD
+685 PLLNTAN
-693 YTQVLQTLAS
+693 YTQVLQTLVS
-703 LDEPLTQFFDNVMV
+703 LDAPLTQFFADVMV
-717 NSEDAALKNNRLA
+717 NSEDAALKANRLA

>member
-28 SVIAQLTE
+28 SVTEQLNQ
-36 ADITFDSI
+36 ADISFDSI
-44 KAFAAPRRLALQIQ
+44 KAFAAPRRLAIQID

-65 DRSEQKRGP
+65 DRTEEKRGP
-74 AIKAAFDAEGN
+74 AIKAAFDADGN
-85 LSKALRGSVSS
+85 PTRAAMGFAKGLGIEASKLTTI
-96 NIPFENSQVL
+96 NT
-106 ENFFRDS
+106 
-113 KDEKSNRNFKEL
+113 
-125 IDKINKQ
+125 DKGDYV
-132 GYKEVLEELNQKS
+132 GY
-145 ISFLTKYGIKISVSG
+145 I
-160 TSKGSYISFEQ
+160 Q
-171 TIQGQAT
+171 TVQGQAT
-178 TELLPAIFQT
+178 TELLPTIFQT

-216 LMQDSAVIDATIQ
+216 LMQDDAVIDATIQ
-229 GHQTANQTRGHRF
+229 GHQTGNQTRGHRF
-242 HSPNYH
+242 HSPEYH
-248 EIAHAGNYEQLL
+248 TIAHANDYEQLL

-293 PQDLLD
+293 PQSLLD

-362 NQIIE
+362 NQIIQ

-470 YARLNNEPE
+470 YARLNDEPE

-499 QTPIGICLALA
+499 QTSIGICLALA

-549 QLPINLVALVE
+549 QLPINLVALIE

-568 AEGSKIEKMGDTF
+568 ADGSKIAKMGDTF

-635 ASMLADSNKRVANI
+635 AEKLADSNKRVANI
-649 LAKSEVSVADNVDEA
+649 LAKSEGVVADEVDA
-664 LLSESAEQSLYGSVR
+664 SLLTEDAEKSLYQAVQ

-685 QPLLEQAD
+685 TPLLETAN
-693 YTQVLQTLAS
+693 YTQILQTLVS
-703 LDEPLTQFFDNVMV
+703 LDEPLTQFFADVMV
-717 NSEDAALKNNRLA
+717 NSKDMALQANRLA

>member
-28 SVIAQLTE
+28 SITEQLNE

-44 KAFAAPRRLALQIQ
+44 KAFAAPRRLALQIE

-65 DRSEQKRGP
+65 DRTEEKRGP
-74 AIKAAFDAEGN
+74 AIKAAFDADGN
-85 LSKALRGSVSS
+85 PTRAAMGFAKGLGIEAS
-96 NIPFENSQVL
+96 
-106 ENFFRDS
+106 
-113 KDEKSNRNFKEL
+113 EL
-125 IDKINKQ
+125 TTINTDKGDYV
-132 GYKEVLEELNQKS
+132 GYV
-145 ISFLTKYGIKISVSG
+145 
-160 TSKGSYISFEQ
+160 Q

-178 TELLPAIFQT
+178 TELLPTIFQT

-216 LMQDSAVIDATIQ
+216 LMQDDAVIDATIQ
-229 GHQTANQTRGHRF
+229 GHQTGNQTRGHRF
-242 HSPNYH
+242 HSPDYH
-248 EIAHAGNYEQLL
+248 EIAHANDYEQLL

-286 VNADAIV
+286 VNADPIV

-309 ALRASFEPRFLQVPQ
+309 ALRANFEARFLQVPQ

-423 FIAALMQ
+423 FIATLMQ
-430 QQGQQI
+430 EQGR
-436 DIDETVRAG
+436 DINVDETVRAA

-470 YARLNNEPE
+470 YARLNDEPE

-499 QTPIGICLALA
+499 KTPIGICLALA

-560 QAIKGYSD
+560 QAIKGYSTAD
-568 AEGSKIEKMGDTF
+568 GSKIAKMGDTF

-594 MYTEQGV
+594 MYTEQSV
-601 SVDTIQA
+601 SVDSIQA

-627 QAFSELSQ
+627 QAFSELPQ
-635 ASMLADSNKRVANI
+635 AEKLADSNKRVANI
-649 LAKSEVSVADNVDEA
+649 LAKSEVSVADTVDET
-664 LLSESAEQSLYGSVR
+664 LLSEPAEQVLYQAVQ
-679 QAQTAV
+679 QAQKAV
-685 QPLLEQAD
+685 TPLLETAD
-693 YTQVLQTLAS
+693 YTQVLQTLVS
-703 LDEPLTQFFDNVMV
+703 LDAPLTQFFADVMV

>member
-58 GISDKQP
+58 GISNKQP

-74 AIKAAFDAEGN
+74 AIKAAFDADGN
-85 LSKALRGSVSS
+85 PTRAAMGFAKGLGIEAS
-96 NIPFENSQVL
+96 
-106 ENFFRDS
+106 
-113 KDEKSNRNFKEL
+113 EL
-125 IDKINKQ
+125 ITINTDKGDYV
-132 GYKEVLEELNQKS
+132 GY
-145 ISFLTKYGIKISVSG
+145 
-160 TSKGSYISFEQ
+160 EQ
-171 TIQGQAT
+171 VIHGQAT
-178 TELLPAIFQT
+178 TELLAAIFQT

-216 LMQDSAVIDATIQ
+216 LMQDSTVIDATIQ
-229 GHQTANQTRGHRF
+229 GHQTGTQTRGHRF

-248 EIAHAGNYEQLL
+248 EIAHANDYEELL
-260 DGLKV
+260 GGLKV

-457 GEYPEL
+457 GEYAEL

>member
-28 SVIAQLTE
+28 SVTEQLTD
-36 ADITFDSI
+36 ADISFDSI
-44 KAFAAPRRLALQIQ
+44 KAFAAPRRLAIQIQ

-65 DRSEQKRGP
+65 DRTDQKRGP
-74 AIKAAFDAEGN
+74 AIKAAFDADGN
-85 LSKALRGSVSS
+85 PTRAAMGFAKGLGIDAS
-96 NIPFENSQVL
+96 
-106 ENFFRDS
+106 
-113 KDEKSNRNFKEL
+113 EL
-125 IDKINKQ
+125 TTINTDKGDYV
-132 GYKEVLEELNQKS
+132 GY
-145 ISFLTKYGIKISVSG
+145 
-160 TSKGSYISFEQ
+160 EQ
-171 TIQGQAT
+171 TIHGQAT

-205 NEFVRPVQWAV
+205 DEFVRPVQWAV
-216 LMQDSAVIDATIQ
+216 LMQDDAIIDATIQ
-229 GHQTANQTRGHRF
+229 GHQTGTQTRGHRF
-242 HSPNYH
+242 HSPDYH
-248 EIAHAGNYEQLL
+248 TIAHANDYEQLL
-260 DGLKV
+260 DSLKV

-286 VNADAIV
+286 VNSDAIV

-309 ALRASFEPRFLQVPQ
+309 ALRASFEARFLQVPQ

-353 ITNIESKDP
+353 ITNIESKEP

-423 FIAALMQ
+423 FIATLMQ
-430 QQGQQI
+430 QQGREI
-436 DIDETVRAG
+436 SVDETVRAA

-463 QGIAGTY
+463 QGVAGTY
-470 YARLNNEPE
+470 YARLNGEPE

-560 QAIKGYSD
+560 QAIKNYSD
-568 AEGSKIEKMGDTF
+568 AKGSKIAKMGDTF

-649 LAKSEVSVADNVDEA
+649 LAKSEVSVADTVDEA
-664 LLSESAEQSLYGSVR
+664 LLSEPAEQSLYSSVR
-679 QAQTAV
+679 EAQTAV
-685 QPLLEQAD
+685 TPLLEKAD

-703 LDEPLTQFFDNVMV
+703 LDEPLSQFFDNVMV
-717 NSEDAALKNNRLA
+717 NSEDDALKNNRLA

>member
-28 SVIAQLTE
+28 SVTAQLND

-44 KAFAAPRRLALQIQ
+44 QAYAAPRRLAIQIQ
-58 GISDKQP
+58 GIGDKQP
-65 DRSEQKRGP
+65 DRTEQKRGP

-85 LSKALRGSVSS
+85 PTRAAMGFAKGLGIEAS
-96 NIPFENSQVL
+96 
-106 ENFFRDS
+106 
-113 KDEKSNRNFKEL
+113 EL
-125 IDKINKQ
+125 TTIKTDK
-132 GYKEVLEELNQKS
+132 GDYV
-145 ISFLTKYGIKISVSG
+145 G
-160 TSKGSYISFEQ
+160 FEQ
-171 TIQGQAT
+171 TIHGQAT
-178 TELLPAIFQT
+178 TELLPTIFQT

-205 NEFVRPVQWAV
+205 NEFVRPVQWVV
-216 LMQDSAVIDATIQ
+216 LMQDDAVIDATIQ
-229 GHQTANQTRGHRF
+229 GHQTGTQTRGHRF
-242 HSPNYH
+242 HSPEYH
-248 EIAHAGNYEQLL
+248 RIDHANDYEQLL
-260 DGLKV
+260 NGLKV
-265 VADFDKR
+265 IVDFEKR
-272 QMLIKNQVKALADE
+272 QTLIKNQVKALADE

-309 ALRASFEPRFLQVPQ
+309 ALRASFEARFLQVPQ

-362 NQIIE
+362 SQIIE

-391 LFALTESLKTRVFQ
+391 LFALTENLKTRVFQ

-423 FIAALMQ
+423 FVATLMQ
-430 QQGQQI
+430 QQGH
-436 DIDETVRAG
+436 DINVDETVRAG

-470 YARLNNEPE
+470 YARLNDEPE

-499 QTPIGICLALA
+499 QTAVGICLALA

-568 AEGSKIEKMGDTF
+568 AEGSKIAKMGDTF
-581 TQVMAFLNSRYRA
+581 TQVMSFLNSRYRA

-649 LAKSEVSVADNVDEA
+649 LAKSEASVADTVDES
-664 LLSESAEQSLYGSVR
+664 LLSELAEQSLYANVK
-679 QAQTAV
+679 QAQTVV

-703 LDEPLTQFFDNVMV
+703 LDEPLTAFFDNVMV
-717 NSEDAALKNNRLA
+717 NSEDEALKNNRLA

-735 RALFLT
+735 RGLFLT

>member
-28 SVIAQLTE
+28 SVTEQLTE
-36 ADITFDSI
+36 AGISFDSI

-58 GISDKQP
+58 GIGDKQP

-85 LSKALRGSVSS
+85 PTRAAMGFAKGLGIEAS
-96 NIPFENSQVL
+96 
-106 ENFFRDS
+106 
-113 KDEKSNRNFKEL
+113 EL
-125 IDKINKQ
+125 ITINTDKGDYI
-132 GYKEVLEELNQKS
+132 GY
-145 ISFLTKYGIKISVSG
+145 
-160 TSKGSYISFEQ
+160 EQ

-216 LMQDSAVIDATIQ
+216 LMQDHAVIDATIQ
-229 GHQTANQTRGHRF
+229 GHQTGTQTRGHRF
-242 HSPNYH
+242 HSPDYH
-248 EIAHAGNYEQLL
+248 NIAHANDYEQLL

-265 VADFDKR
+265 VVDFDKR

-286 VNADAIV
+286 VSSDAIV
-293 PQDLLD
+293 PQSLLD

-436 DIDETVRAG
+436 NIDQTVRAG

-470 YARLNNEPE
+470 YARLNDEPE

-499 QTPIGICLALA
+499 QTPVGICLALA

-560 QAIKGYSD
+560 QAIKGYST
-568 AEGSKIEKMGDTF
+568 AEGSKIAKMGDTF

-627 QAFSELSQ
+627 QMFSDLPQ

-649 LAKSEVSVADNVDEA
+649 LAKSEVSVADTVDEA
-664 LLSESAEQSLYGSVR
+664 LLSEPAEQNLYASVK
-679 QAQTAV
+679 QAQTVV

-703 LDEPLTQFFDNVMV
+703 LDEPLTQFFDSVMV
-717 NSEDAALKNNRLA
+717 NSEDTALKANRLA

>member
-28 SVIAQLTE
+28 SVTEQLTE

-44 KAFAAPRRLALQIQ
+44 KAFAAPRRLAIQIQ

-74 AIKAAFDAEGN
+74 AIKAAFDSDGN
-85 LSKALRGSVSS
+85 PTRAAMGFAKGLGIEAS
-96 NIPFENSQVL
+96 
-106 ENFFRDS
+106 
-113 KDEKSNRNFKEL
+113 EL
-125 IDKINKQ
+125 ITINTDKGDYV
-132 GYKEVLEELNQKS
+132 GY
-145 ISFLTKYGIKISVSG
+145 
-160 TSKGSYISFEQ
+160 EQ
-171 TIQGQAT
+171 VIDGQAT

-216 LMQDSAVIDATIQ
+216 LMQDSTVIDATIQ
-229 GHQTANQTRGHRF
+229 GHQTGTQTRGHRF
-242 HSPNYH
+242 HSPDYYT
-248 EIAHAGNYEQLL
+248 IAHANDYEQLL

-309 ALRASFEPRFLQVPQ
+309 ALRANFEARFLQVPQ

-423 FIAALMQ
+423 FIATLMQ
-430 QQGQQI
+430 QQGR
-436 DIDETVRAG
+436 DINVDETVRAA

-470 YARLNNEPE
+470 YARLNGEPE

-499 QTPIGICLALA
+499 KTPIGICLALA

-560 QAIKGYSD
+560 QAIKGYSTSD
-568 AEGSKIEKMGDTF
+568 GSKIAKMGDTF

-627 QAFSELSQ
+627 QTFSKVSQ

-664 LLSESAEQSLYGSVR
+664 LLSEPAEQELYQAVQ

-685 QPLLEQAD
+685 KPLLETAD
-693 YTQVLQTLAS
+693 YTQVLQTLVS
-703 LDEPLTQFFDNVMV
+703 LDAPLTQFFADVMV
-717 NSEDAALKNNRLA
+717 NSDDVALKNNRLA

>member
-28 SVIAQLTE
+28 SVTEQLTE

-44 KAFAAPRRLALQIQ
+44 KAFAAPRRLAIQIQ

-74 AIKAAFDAEGN
+74 AIKAAFDSDGN
-85 LSKALRGSVSS
+85 PTRAAMGFAKGLGIEAS
-96 NIPFENSQVL
+96 
-106 ENFFRDS
+106 
-113 KDEKSNRNFKEL
+113 EL
-125 IDKINKQ
+125 ITINTDKGDYV
-132 GYKEVLEELNQKS
+132 GY
-145 ISFLTKYGIKISVSG
+145 
-160 TSKGSYISFEQ
+160 EQ
-171 TIQGQAT
+171 VIDGQAT

-216 LMQDSAVIDATIQ
+216 LMQDSTVIEATIQ
-229 GHQTANQTRGHRF
+229 GHQTGTQTRGHRF
-242 HSPNYH
+242 HSPDYYT
-248 EIAHAGNYEQLL
+248 IAHANDYEQLL

-309 ALRASFEPRFLQVPQ
+309 ALRANFEARFLQVPQ

-423 FIAALMQ
+423 FIATLMQ
-430 QQGQQI
+430 QQGR
-436 DIDETVRAG
+436 DINVDETVRAA

-470 YARLNNEPE
+470 YARLNGEPE

-499 QTPIGICLALA
+499 KTPIGICLALA

-560 QAIKGYSD
+560 QAIKGYSTSD
-568 AEGSKIEKMGDTF
+568 GSKIAKMGDTF

-627 QAFSELSQ
+627 QTFSKVSQ

-664 LLSESAEQSLYGSVR
+664 LLSEPAEQELYQAVQ

-685 QPLLEQAD
+685 KPLLETAD
-693 YTQVLQTLAS
+693 YTQVLQTLVS
-703 LDEPLTQFFDNVMV
+703 LDAPLTQFFADVMV
-717 NSEDAALKNNRLA
+717 NSDDAALKNNRLA

>member
-28 SVIAQLTE
+28 SVTEQLTD
-36 ADITFDSI
+36 ADISFDSI
-44 KAFAAPRRLALQIQ
+44 KAFAAPRRLAIQIQ

-65 DRSEQKRGP
+65 DRTEQKRGP
-74 AIKAAFDAEGN
+74 AIKAAFDADGN
-85 LSKALRGSVSS
+85 PTRAAMGFAKGLGIDAS
-96 NIPFENSQVL
+96 
-106 ENFFRDS
+106 
-113 KDEKSNRNFKEL
+113 EL
-125 IDKINKQ
+125 TTINTDKGDYV
-132 GYKEVLEELNQKS
+132 GY
-145 ISFLTKYGIKISVSG
+145 
-160 TSKGSYISFEQ
+160 EQ
-171 TIQGQAT
+171 TIHGQAT

-205 NEFVRPVQWAV
+205 DEFVRPVQWAV
-216 LMQDSAVIDATIQ
+216 LMQDDAIIDATIQ
-229 GHQTANQTRGHRF
+229 GHQTGTQTRGHRF
-242 HSPNYH
+242 HSPDYH
-248 EIAHAGNYEQLL
+248 TIAHANDYEQLL
-260 DGLKV
+260 DSLKV

-286 VNADAIV
+286 VNSDAIV

-309 ALRASFEPRFLQVPQ
+309 ALRASFEARFLQVPQ

-423 FIAALMQ
+423 FIATLMQ
-430 QQGQQI
+430 QQGREI
-436 DIDETVRAG
+436 SVDETVRAA

-470 YARLNNEPE
+470 YARLNGEPE

-560 QAIKGYSD
+560 QAIKNYSD
-568 AEGSKIEKMGDTF
+568 AKGSKIAKMGDTF

-649 LAKSEVSVADNVDEA
+649 LAKSEMSVADTVDEA
-664 LLSESAEQSLYGSVR
+664 LLTEPAEQSLYSSVR
-679 QAQTAV
+679 EAQTAV
-685 QPLLEQAD
+685 TPLLKKAD

-717 NSEDAALKNNRLA
+717 NSEDDALKNNRLA

>member
-16 KSLKPLRDALQA
+16 KSLKSLRDALQA
-28 SVIAQLTE
+28 SVTEQLNE
-36 ADITFDSI
+36 AEISFDSI

-85 LSKALRGSVSS
+85 PTRAAMGFAKGLGIEAS
-96 NIPFENSQVL
+96 
-106 ENFFRDS
+106 
-113 KDEKSNRNFKEL
+113 EL
-125 IDKINKQ
+125 ITINTDKGDYV
-132 GYKEVLEELNQKS
+132 GY
-145 ISFLTKYGIKISVSG
+145 
-160 TSKGSYISFEQ
+160 EQ
-171 TIQGQAT
+171 VIHGQAT
-178 TELLPAIFQT
+178 TELLAAIFQT

-205 NEFVRPVQWAV
+205 NEFVRPVQWVV
-216 LMQDSAVIDATIQ
+216 LMQDSAVIDAIIQ
-229 GHQTANQTRGHRF
+229 GHQTGMQTRGHRF

-248 EIAHAGNYEQLL
+248 EIAHANDYEELL
-260 DGLKV
+260 GGLKV

-430 QQGQQI
+430 QQDQQI

-649 LAKSEVSVADNVDEA
+649 LAKSEVSVADNVDES
-664 LLSESAEQSLYGSVR
+664 LLSEPAEQNLYSNVR
-679 QAQTAV
+679 EAQTAV

>member
-16 KSLKPLRDALQA
+16 KSLKPLRDALQT
-28 SVIAQLTE
+28 SVTEQLNE
-36 ADITFDSI
+36 ANISFGSI
-44 KAFAAPRRLALQIQ
+44 KAFAAPRRLALQIE

-65 DRSEQKRGP
+65 DRTEEKRGP
-74 AIKAAFDAEGN
+74 AIKAAFDADGN
-85 LSKALRGSVSS
+85 PTRAVMGFAKGLGIEAS
-96 NIPFENSQVL
+96 
-106 ENFFRDS
+106 
-113 KDEKSNRNFKEL
+113 EL
-125 IDKINKQ
+125 TTINTDKGDYV
-132 GYKEVLEELNQKS
+132 GYV
-145 ISFLTKYGIKISVSG
+145 
-160 TSKGSYISFEQ
+160 Q

-205 NEFVRPVQWAV
+205 NEFVRPVQWVV
-216 LMQDSAVIDATIQ
+216 LMQDSTVIDATIQ
-229 GHQTANQTRGHRF
+229 GHQTGNQTRGHRF
-242 HSPNYH
+242 HSPDYYQ
-248 EIAHAGNYEQLL
+248 IAHANDYEQLL

-272 QMLIKNQVKALADE
+272 QILIKNQVKALADE
-286 VNADAIV
+286 VSADAIV
-293 PQDLLD
+293 PQSLLD

-334 QKYFCLTDKA
+334 QKYFCLTDKV
-344 GKLQPYFIF
+344 GTLQPYFIF

-391 LFALTESLKTRVFQ
+391 LFALTESLKNRVFQ

-430 QQGQQI
+430 QQGHDI
-436 DIDETVRAG
+436 NIDETVRAG

-479 AVAASLEEQYLP
+479 AVAASIEEQYLP

-499 QTPIGICLALA
+499 QTLIGICLALA

-560 QAIKGYSD
+560 QAIKGYNTSD
-568 AEGSKIEKMGDTF
+568 DSKIAKMGDTF

-608 VQAINP
+608 VQAIHP

-627 QAFSELSQ
+627 QTFSELPQ
-635 ASMLADSNKRVANI
+635 AEKLSDSNKRVANI
-649 LAKSEVSVADNVDEA
+649 LAKSEGAV
-664 LLSESAEQSLYGSVR
+664 AEQVDASLLTEDAEKTLYQAVQ
-679 QAQTAV
+679 QAQVDAK
-685 QPLLEQAD
+685 PLLETAN
-693 YTQVLQTLAS
+693 YTQVLQTLVS
-703 LDEPLTQFFDNVMV
+703 LDEPLTQFFADVMV
-717 NSEDAALKNNRLA
+717 NSEDAALKANRLA

>member
-16 KSLKPLRDALQA
+16 KSLKTLRDALQN
-28 SVIAQLTE
+28 SVIEQLNE
-36 ADITFDSI
+36 ADISFDDI
-44 KAFAAPRRLALQIQ
+44 KSFAAPRRLALQIQ
-58 GISDKQP
+58 GIAQSQP

-74 AIKAAFDAEGN
+74 AIKAALDADGN
-85 LSKALRGSVSS
+85 PTRAAIGFAKGLGIEPS
-96 NIPFENSQVL
+96 
-106 ENFFRDS
+106 
-113 KDEKSNRNFKEL
+113 EL
-125 IDKINKQ
+125 ITIHTDK
-132 GYKEVLEELNQKS
+132 GDYV
-145 ISFLTKYGIKISVSG
+145 G
-160 TSKGSYISFEQ
+160 FEQ
-171 TIQGQAT
+171 TIKGQAV
-178 TELLPAIFQT
+178 TELLPQILQNP
-188 ALDNLPI
+188 LDNLPI
-195 AKRMRSGASR
+195 AKRMRTGSSR
-205 NEFVRPVQWAV
+205 EEFVRPVKWVV
-216 LMQDSAVIDATIQ
+216 LMQDDQLIEATIQ
-229 GHQTANQTRGHRF
+229 GHATGMQTRGHRF
-242 HSPNYH
+242 HSPDYH
-248 EIAHAGNYEQLL
+248 AIDHADNYEPLL
-260 DGLKV
+260 KKLKIIV
-265 VADFDKR
+265 NFEKR
-272 QMLIKNQVKALADE
+272 RTLIKNQVKTLADQI
-286 VNADAIV
+286 NAEAIM
-293 PQDLLD
+293 PQALLD

-362 NQIIE
+362 KQIVE

-391 LFALTESLKTRVFQ
+391 LFALTENLKTRVFQ
-405 DKLGTIWEK
+405 DRLGTIWEK

-423 FIAALMQ
+423 FIANLLQ
-430 QQGQQI
+430 EQGAQI
-436 DIDETVRAG
+436 DIDETVRAAV
-445 ILSKADLASSLV
+445 LSKADLTSSLV

-479 AVAASLEEQYLP
+479 AIAASLEEQYLP

-499 QTPIGICLALA
+499 QTSIGICLALA

-522 DQAPTGSKDPFS
+522 GQAPTGSKDPFS

-549 QLPINLVALVE
+549 QLPINLVALAQ
-560 QAIKGYSD
+560 QAIKGYSNSESLVD
-568 AEGSKIEKMGDTF
+568 TDMGATF
-581 TQVMAFLNSRYRA
+581 TQVMTFLNSRYRA

-627 QAFSELSQ
+627 QKFSELPQ
-635 ASMLADSNKRVANI
+635 ASKLAESNKRVANI
-649 LAKSEVSVADNVDEA
+649 LAKSEDKINEQINDA
-664 LLSESAEQSLYGSVR
+664 LLSEPAEQALYSAVNC
-679 QAQTAV
+679 AQTAMI
-685 QPLLEQAD
+685 PLLEQAD
-693 YTQVLQTLAS
+693 YTQILQMLAS
-703 LDEPLTQFFDNVMV
+703 LDEPLTQFFEDVMV
-717 NSEDAALKNNRLA
+717 NSEDVALKNNRLA

>member
-28 SVIAQLTE
+28 SVTEQLTA

-44 KAFAAPRRLALQIQ
+44 KAFAAPRRLAIQIQ

-65 DRSEQKRGP
+65 DRTEQKRGP

-85 LSKALRGSVSS
+85 PTRAAMGFAKGLGIEAS
-96 NIPFENSQVL
+96 
-106 ENFFRDS
+106 
-113 KDEKSNRNFKEL
+113 EL
-125 IDKINKQ
+125 ITINTDK
-132 GYKEVLEELNQKS
+132 GDYV
-145 ISFLTKYGIKISVSG
+145 G
-160 TSKGSYISFEQ
+160 FEQ
-171 TIQGQAT
+171 TIRGQAT

-216 LMQDSAVIDATIQ
+216 LMQDDTVIDATIQ
-229 GHQTANQTRGHRF
+229 GHQTGTQTRGHRF
-242 HSPNYH
+242 HSPDYH
-248 EIAHAGNYEQLL
+248 NIAHANDYEQLL

-286 VNADAIV
+286 VNSDAIV

-309 ALRASFEPRFLQVPQ
+309 ALRASFEARFLQVPQ

-391 LFALTESLKTRVFQ
+391 LFALTESLKNRVFQ

-423 FIAALMQ
+423 FIATLMQ
-430 QQGQQI
+430 QQGH
-436 DIDETVRAG
+436 DINVDETVRAG

-470 YARLNNEPE
+470 YARLNDEPE

-568 AEGSKIEKMGDTF
+568 AEGSKIAKMGDTF

-649 LAKSEVSVADNVDEA
+649 LAKSEVSVADTVDEA
-664 LLSESAEQSLYGSVR
+664 LLSESAEQNLYANVQ
-679 QAQTAV
+679 QAQTVV

-703 LDEPLTQFFDNVMV
+703 LDEPLTQFFDQVMV